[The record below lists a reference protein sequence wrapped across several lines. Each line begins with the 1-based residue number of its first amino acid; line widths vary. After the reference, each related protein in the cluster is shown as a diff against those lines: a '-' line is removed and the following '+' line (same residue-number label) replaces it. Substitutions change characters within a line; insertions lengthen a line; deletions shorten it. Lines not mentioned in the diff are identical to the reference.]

1 MKIDSSTIRESLL
14 KERQVE
20 YKDDVSRKRIWMMI
34 IMILTASFILYVYIH
49 GSLINE
55 EALSSN
61 FREKLMAPSKDHI
74 FGTDH
79 AGRDM
84 YLRTIKGLATSIKV
98 GFIGTIA
105 SFLISIISCIL
116 LVVGKEKTDTIVNFL
131 IDGFLS
137 IPHMM
142 FLILIS
148 VAVGRGIRGVIIGLA
163 LTHWTGLTRIL
174 RSEILELLD
183 ENYIKISKAMGK
195 SNFYIF
201 KNHILPHLLPQILV
215 GLVLLFP
222 HAILHEAGIT
232 FLGFGLSLSTPAIGI
247 ILQESMKYI
256 TTGHIYLALFP
267 GLMLVFLVLCVNRLG
282 ENLKSFLDPNEIHR

>member
-1 MKIDSSTIRESLL
+1 MKINSETVRESLL

-20 YKDDVSRKRIWMMI
+20 YSEDVSRKRLQTVIVI
-34 IMILTASFILYVYIH
+34 VLTTSFILYIYIH
-49 GSLINE
+49 GSMIRE

-61 FREKLMAPSKDHI
+61 FSQKLTDPSLEHI

-84 YLRTIKGLATSIKV
+84 YLRTVKGLATSIKV
-98 GFIGTIA
+98 GLYGTIS
-105 SFLISIISCIL
+105 SFAISIL
-116 LVVGKEKTDTIVNFL
+116 LCTLLIIGGNKVDKIVNFL
-131 IDGFLS
+131 IDSFLS

-148 VAVGRGIRGVIIGLA
+148 VAAGRGLKGVILGLA

-174 RSEILELLD
+174 RSEILQLLNED
-183 ENYIKISKAMGK
+183 YIKISKALGK
-195 SNFYIF
+195 GKVYIF
-201 KNHILPHLLPQILV
+201 WNHILPNILPQIIV

-256 TTGHIYLALFP
+256 TTGHLYLALFP
-267 GLMLVFLVLCVNRLG
+267 GLMLVFLVLCINSLG
-282 ENLKSFLDPNEIHR
+282 ESLKSLLDPNEVHK

>member
-1 MKIDSSTIRESLL
+1 MNINSKTIRDSLL
-14 KERQVE
+14 KEREVE
-20 YKDDVSRKRIWMMI
+20 YKDELSRRRVWMMI

-61 FREKLMAPSKDHI
+61 FREKLMGPSREHI

-84 YLRTIKGLATSIKV
+84 YLRTIKGLSTSIKV
-98 GFIGTIA
+98 GFIGTLA
-105 SFLISIISCIL
+105 SFVISIFFCIL
-116 LVVGKEKTDTIVNFL
+116 LVIGKEKTDTIVNFL

-137 IPHMM
+137 VPHMM

-174 RSEILELLD
+174 RSEILELME
-183 ENYIKISKAMGK
+183 ENYINISKAMGK

-201 KNHILPHLLPQILV
+201 KNHIFPHLLPQIVV

>member
-20 YKDDVSRKRIWMMI
+20 YKDEVSRKRIWMMI

-61 FREKLMAPSKDHI
+61 FREKLMGPSREHI

-84 YLRTIKGLATSIKV
+84 YLRTIKGLSTSIKV

-105 SFLISIISCIL
+105 SFLISIIFCIL
-116 LVVGKEKTDTIVNFL
+116 LVVGKEKTDRVVNFL

-183 ENYIKISKAMGK
+183 ENYINISKAMGK
-195 SNFYIF
+195 NNFYIF

>member
-1 MKIDSSTIRESLL
+1 MKISSQTIRESLL
-14 KERQVE
+14 KERKVE
-20 YKDDVSRKRIWMMI
+20 YKEELSKKRIWAMI
-34 IMILTASFILYVYIH
+34 IMLLTAAFILYVYIH
-49 GSLINE
+49 GSLIDE
-55 EALSSN
+55 TSLSSN
-61 FREKLMAPSKDHI
+61 FREKLMAPSKEHI

-79 AGRDM
+79 TGRDM
-84 YLRTIKGLATSIKV
+84 YLRTIKGLSTSIKV

-105 SFLISIISCIL
+105 SFIISIMFCIL
-116 LVVGKEKTDTIVNFL
+116 LVVGNEKTDIIVNFL
-131 IDGFLS
+131 IDGSLS

-174 RSEILELLD
+174 RLEILELLEED
-183 ENYIKISKAMGK
+183 YINISKAMGK
-195 SNFYIF
+195 SDFYIF
-201 KNHILPHLLPQILV
+201 KNHILPHLLPQIV
-215 GLVLLFP
+215 IGLVLLFP

-256 TTGHIYLALFP
+256 STGHIYLALLP
-267 GLMLVFLVLCVNRLG
+267 GLMLVFLVLCINRLG
-282 ENLKSFLDPNEIHR
+282 ENLKSLLDPNEIHR

>member
-1 MKIDSSTIRESLL
+1 MKINSKTIRDSLL
-14 KERQVE
+14 KEREVE
-20 YKDDVSRKRIWMMI
+20 YKDEVSRRRVWMMI

-61 FREKLMAPSKDHI
+61 FREKLMGPSKEHI

-84 YLRTIKGLATSIKV
+84 YLRTIKGLSTSIKV
-98 GFIGTIA
+98 GFIGTLA
-105 SFLISIISCIL
+105 SFVISIFFCIL
-116 LVVGKEKTDTIVNFL
+116 LVIRKEKTDRVVNFL

-137 IPHMM
+137 VPHMM

-148 VAVGRGIRGVIIGLA
+148 VAVGRGIKGVIIGLA

-174 RSEILELLD
+174 RSEILELME
-183 ENYIKISKAMGK
+183 ENYINISKTMGK
-195 SNFYIF
+195 GNFYIF
-201 KNHILPHLLPQILV
+201 KNHILPHLLPQIVV

>member
-1 MKIDSSTIRESLL
+1 MKINSKTIRDSLL
-14 KERQVE
+14 KEREVE
-20 YKDDVSRKRIWMMI
+20 YKDEVSRRRVWMMI

-49 GSLINE
+49 GSLIDE

-61 FREKLMAPSKDHI
+61 FREKLMGPSKEHI

-98 GFIGTIA
+98 GFIGTLA
-105 SFLISIISCIL
+105 SFVISIFFCIL
-116 LVVGKEKTDTIVNFL
+116 LVIGKEKTDTVVNFL

-137 IPHMM
+137 VPHMM

-148 VAVGRGIRGVIIGLA
+148 VAVGRGIKGVIIGLA

-174 RSEILELLD
+174 RSEILELME
-183 ENYIKISKAMGK
+183 ENYINISKSMGK

-201 KNHILPHLLPQILV
+201 KNHIFPHLLPQIVV

-247 ILQESMKYI
+247 ILQESVKYI

-267 GLMLVFLVLCVNRLG
+267 GLMLVFLVICVNRLG

>member
-1 MKIDSSTIRESLL
+1 MKINSNTIRESLN
-14 KERQVE
+14 KEREVE
-20 YKDDVSRKRIWMMI
+20 YSDKLSKKRVW
-34 IMILTASFILYVYIH
+34 TAVVMVITFVFVLYVYIH
-49 GSLINE
+49 GSMI
-55 EALSSN
+55 ADSSLSSD
-61 FREKLMAPSKDHI
+61 FGHKLMGPSTNHI

-84 YLRTIKGLATSIKV
+84 YLRTIKGLSTSIKV
-98 GFIGTIA
+98 GFIGSLA
-105 SFLISIISCIL
+105 SLIISIIFCLL
-116 LVVGKEKTDTIVNFL
+116 LVIGGKKTDTLVNFL

-163 LTHWTGLTRIL
+163 LTHWTSLTRIL
-174 RSEILELLD
+174 RSEILELMD
-183 ENYIKISKAMGK
+183 QNYIQISKAMGK
-195 SNFYIF
+195 SDFYIF
-201 KNHILPHLLPQILV
+201 KNHILPHILPQMIV

-222 HAILHEAGIT
+222 HAILHEASIT

-256 TTGHIYLALFP
+256 STGHLYLALFP
-267 GLMLVFLVLCVNRLG
+267 GIMLVFLVLCVNKLG
-282 ENLKSFLDPNEIHR
+282 ESLKSFIDPNELHR

>member
-1 MKIDSSTIRESLL
+1 MKINSQTIRESLL
-14 KERQVE
+14 NEREVE
-20 YKDDVSRKRIWMMI
+20 YKDELSKKRIWTVI
-34 IMILTASFILYVYIH
+34 IMILTASFVLYVYIH
-49 GSLINE
+49 GSLID
-55 EALSSN
+55 EASMSSN
-61 FREKLMAPSKDHI
+61 FREKLMGPSISHI

-84 YLRTIKGLATSIKV
+84 YLRTVKGLSTSLKV
-98 GFIGTIA
+98 GFIGTIS
-105 SFLISIISCIL
+105 SFLISIIFCVL
-116 LVVGKEKTDTIVNFL
+116 LVVGKEKTDFVVNFL

-137 IPHMM
+137 VPHMM

-174 RSEILELLD
+174 RSEILELMD
-183 ENYIKISKAMGK
+183 ENYIHISKAMGK

-201 KNHILPHLLPQILV
+201 KNHILPHLLPQIVV
-215 GLVLLFP
+215 GLMLLFP

-256 TTGHIYLALFP
+256 STGHVYLALLP
-267 GLMLVFLVLCVNRLG
+267 GLMLVLLVLCINSLG

>member
-1 MKIDSSTIRESLL
+1 MKINSQTIRESLL
-14 KERQVE
+14 KERKVE
-20 YKDDVSRKRIWMMI
+20 YKEEFSKKRVWTMV
-34 IMILTASFILYVYIH
+34 IMILTAAFILYVYIH
-49 GSLINE
+49 GSLID
-55 EALSSN
+55 EASLSSN
-61 FREKLMAPSKDHI
+61 FREKLMAPSKEHI

-84 YLRTIKGLATSIKV
+84 YLRTIKGLSTSIKV

-105 SFLISIISCIL
+105 SFIISIIFCIL
-116 LVVGKEKTDTIVNFL
+116 LVVGGQKTDTLVNFL
-131 IDGFLS
+131 IDASLS

-174 RSEILELLD
+174 RLEILELLEED
-183 ENYIKISKAMGK
+183 YINISKAMGK

-201 KNHILPHLLPQILV
+201 KNHILPHLLPQIIV

-222 HAILHEAGIT
+222 HAILHEAAIT

-256 TTGHIYLALFP
+256 STGHIYLAILP
-267 GLMLVFLVLCVNRLG
+267 GIMLVFLVLCINSLG
-282 ENLKSFLDPNEIHR
+282 ENLKSLLDPNEIHR

>member
-20 YKDDVSRKRIWMMI
+20 YKEELSRKRIWMMI

-49 GSLINE
+49 GSLISE

-61 FREKLMAPSKDHI
+61 FREKLMGPSREHI

-105 SFLISIISCIL
+105 SFLISIIFCIL
-116 LVVGKEKTDTIVNFL
+116 LVVGKEKTDTVVNFL

>member
-1 MKIDSSTIRESLL
+1 MKINSKTIKESLL
-14 KERQVE
+14 KERKVE
-20 YKDDVSRKRIWMMI
+20 YSDEISKKRVFTMLVMV
-34 IMILTASFILYVYIH
+34 LTSLFVLYVYIH
-49 GSLINE
+49 GSMIDEN
-55 EALSSN
+55 ALGSN
-61 FREKLMAPSKDHI
+61 FRDKLMAPSADHI

-84 YLRTIKGLATSIKV
+84 YLRTIKGLSTSIKV
-98 GFIGTIA
+98 GFIGTLS
-105 SFLISIISCIL
+105 SFLISIVFCVL
-116 LVVGKEKTDTIVNFL
+116 LVIGGNKTDTLVNFL

-148 VAVGRGIRGVIIGLA
+148 VAVGRGIKGVVIGLA

-174 RSEILELLD
+174 RSEILELMD
-183 ENYIKISKAMGK
+183 EEYIQISKAMGK
-195 SNFYIF
+195 SKFYIF
-201 KNHILPHLLPQILV
+201 KNHILPQLLPQIVV

-256 TTGHIYLALFP
+256 TTGHIYLALLP

-282 ENLKSFLDPNEIHR
+282 ESLKSFLDPNEIHR

>member
-1 MKIDSSTIRESLL
+1 MKIDSNTIRKSLN
-14 KERQVE
+14 KERKVE
-20 YKDDVSRKRIWMMI
+20 YKDEISGKRVWTGLIILLTFLFVLFIYLKGSMI
-34 IMILTASFILYVYIH
+34 
-49 GSLINE
+49 GE
-55 EALSSN
+55 EDLVSN
-61 FREKLMAPSKDHI
+61 FQGKLMGPSSDHI

-84 YLRTIKGLATSIKV
+84 YLRTIKGLSTSIKV
-98 GFIGTIA
+98 GFIGTLA
-105 SFLISIISCIL
+105 SFLISIVFCLL
-116 LVVGKEKTDTIVNFL
+116 LVVGGKKTDLVVNFL

-148 VAVGRGIRGVIIGLA
+148 VAVGRGIKGVVIGLA

-174 RSEILELLD
+174 RSEILELMN
-183 ENYIKISKAMGK
+183 EEYIQISRAMGK
-195 SNFYIF
+195 SEFYIF
-201 KNHILPHLLPQILV
+201 KNHILPQLLPQIIV

-256 TTGHIYLALFP
+256 TTGHAYLAFFP
-267 GLMLVFLVLCVNRLG
+267 GLMLVILVLCINRMG
-282 ENLKSFLDPNEIHR
+282 EGLKSLFDPNEIHR